1 VALIP
6 SVRKGEHV
14 SAALHVAGLLLVD
27 PDDLVQKGYGW
38 MLKEMSRSW
47 PGLVFDYV
55 MQHKAVMPRTAL
67 RYAIDKLEP
76 DRRAEVMAR

>member
-14 SAALHVAGLLLVD
+14 TAALHVAGLLLVD

-38 MLKEMSRSW
+38 KLKEMSCNRLE
-47 PGLVFDYV
+47 LVA
-55 MQHKAVMPRTAL
+55 QG
-67 RYAIDKLEP
+67 RYASHGPVLHHRK
-76 DRRAEVMAR
+76 AGA